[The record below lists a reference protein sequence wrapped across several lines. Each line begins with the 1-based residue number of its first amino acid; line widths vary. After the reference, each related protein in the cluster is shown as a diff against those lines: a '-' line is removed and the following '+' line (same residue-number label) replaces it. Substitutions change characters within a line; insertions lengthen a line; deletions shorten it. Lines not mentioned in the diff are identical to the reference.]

1 MSNSLPIQFSQS
13 AKENLQNMFYNGSF
27 PEPFLRIGMKG
38 GACGGTYILGFDH
51 KTEFDEEYIVDEI
64 PVVIDKRQLLFVIG
78 TSIEFETRANG
89 FYLHK
94 PQSI

>member
-1 MSNSLPIQFSQS
+1 MSNSAPIQFSNS
-13 AKENLQNMFYNGSF
+13 AKENLLNLYENDSF

-51 KTEFDEEYIVDEI
+51 KTEFDEEYLIEGI
-64 PVVIDKRQLLFVIG
+64 PVIIDKRQLLFVIG
-78 TSIEFETRANG
+78 TEINFETRANG

-94 PQSI
+94 VPVI